1 MLSSLLVLF
10 IGVAQADNGKFT
22 YMELEQ
28 PCPFKGTLLDDEAM
42 SHLLTLPEFE
52 QEKCDI
58 QKQKELGILQ
68 TECDLTQDEL
78 QSEVD
83 FQKSEVVRITKEK
96 NEVIESLEEEL
107 GKVKKNDNPFVFT
120 AGVAIGVTVTYL
132 LVKALGG
139 TP

>member
-1 MLSSLLVLF
+1 MLSSILVLF

>member
-78 QSEVD
+78 KSEVD

>member
-22 YMELEQ
+22 YVELEQ

-58 QKQKELGILQ
+58 QKQKELDLLQ
-68 TECDLTQDEL
+68 TECDLRQDEL
-78 QSEVD
+78 QSQIDFHKGEV
-83 FQKSEVVRITKEK
+83 ERITKEK
-96 NEVIESLEEEL
+96 NDVIETLEEEIETI
-107 GKVKKNDNPFVFT
+107 GKDDNRIVFT
-120 AGVAIGVTVTYL
+120 AGVAVGVTLTYL

-139 TP
+139 AQ

>member
-107 GKVKKNDNPFVFT
+107 GKIKKNDNPFVFT

>member
-83 FQKSEVVRITKEK
+83 FHKSEVVRITKEK

>member
-68 TECDLTQDEL
+68 TECDLIQDEL

-83 FQKSEVVRITKEK
+83 FHKSEVVRITKEK

>member
-83 FQKSEVVRITKEK
+83 FHKSEVVRITKEK

-139 TP
+139 IP

>member
-68 TECDLTQDEL
+68 TECDLIQDEL

>member
-83 FQKSEVVRITKEK
+83 FHKSEVARITKEK